1 MSDLETLIPQAVE
14 LVIDGEPLAVK
25 PLKVGQMPAF
35 LRAITPVMQQIG
47 GDGIDWLTLIG
58 ERGDDLLTAVSIA
71 IGKPRAWVDELAA
84 DEAILLAA
92 KVIEVNADFFTRTV
106 MPRLNGEMGGLIART
121 SAAAAAVTAGS
132 TDWRCLASSSVCMRH
147 VFCPKSI
154 FRPTSSLPMIIL
166 SSRGIS
172 GSNWSAAQSPMR
184 TWRRIWL
191 RSSRSVLLPVPVA
204 SDRLMVC
211 AIRSLGLLSILLTRG
226 IVAMT
231 GILAMTAP
239 CH

>member
-14 LVIDGEPLAVK
+14 LVIDGEPLAIK

-47 GDGIDWLTLIG
+47 GDGIDWLALFG

-71 IGKPRAWVDELAA
+71 VGKPRAWVDALDA
-84 DEAILLAA
+84 DQAILLAA

-132 TDWRCLASSSVCMRH
+132 TPSS
-147 VFCPKSI
+147 
-154 FRPTSSLPMIIL
+154 T
-166 SSRGIS
+166 
-172 GSNWSAAQSPMR
+172 
-184 TWRRIWL
+184 
-191 RSSRSVLLPVPVA
+191 
-204 SDRLMVC
+204 
-211 AIRSLGLLSILLTRG
+211 
-226 IVAMT
+226 
-231 GILAMTAP
+231 
-239 CH
+239 